1 MTVYTLFLYI
11 GIIALFLTLTL
22 GVGHAKLKKYAKM
35 QPALWF
41 VQYFVGCLLIF
52 SGLVKAVDPLGTAYK
67 MADYFTLLL
76 PALSF
81 IKPYALPFAL
91 VMIVLEIVLGIN
103 LILGHGKRW
112 TTSLNLL
119 MMLFFTFLTGYNY
132 LTGYLPE
139 GVGFFEFGKW
149 QNFMVTSIKVS
160 DCGCFGD
167 FMKLLPIETFMKDVI
182 LTGMS
187 IFIFLRTKDMKF
199 LIGADAKIAKVRWR
213 DILTTFFTIAVTI
226 FCYMNFFFGLP
237 MVDFRPFKI
246 GTNLGLARAECE
258 KNPSVIKRLYTYK
271 NRTTGKSKI
280 IDADE
285 IAAGK
290 HNYLFNDSTILPGA
304 TEKVAIWKSDSTLTK
319 DKIIVKGCDSKIAEM
334 DASKQQVFATH
345 GYALW
350 IVADEIDP
358 SYKGPWNK
366 VKALTDAAKKD
377 GINSV
382 AMYHHIH
389 DSNRNAD
396 EKDDLEL
403 FQKEMGLS
411 FPFLQSDEKLV
422 KTIIRSS
429 PGVIL
434 LYNGTVVMNWHHRQL
449 PNWDYI
455 KMTYVKKFE
464 PTFVADVKVTDFM
477 SDTKSHTIK
486 CKVEKTEKGKISAT
500 SFDLVIFDGN
510 NELLNQLIDLAA
522 GNPKEG
528 TFKMSFS
535 ERPEL
540 VSKNPNVNLVPNG
553 FLDNRKAYQILEI
566 KQ

>member
-22 GVGHAKLKKYAKM
+22 GIGHAKWKKYAKM
-35 QPALWF
+35 RPVLWF
-41 VQYFVGCLLIF
+41 LQYFVGCLLIF

-81 IKPYALPFAL
+81 MKPYALPFAL
-91 VMIVLEIVLGIN
+91 VMIVMEIVLGIN

-139 GVGFFEFGKW
+139 GIGFFDFGKW
-149 QNFMVTSIKVS
+149 QEFKVSSIKVS

-167 FMKLLPIETFMKDVI
+167 FMKLLPIETFLKDII

-187 IFIFLRTKDMKF
+187 FFIFIRTKDLKF
-199 LIGADAKIAKVRWR
+199 LISAEAKLGKLSIR
-213 DILTTFFTIAVTI
+213 DILTTFFTIAVTV

-237 MVDFRPFKI
+237 MIDFRPFRI
-246 GTNLGLARAECE
+246 GVNLGLARAECE
-258 KNPSVIKRLYTYK
+258 ANPSVKKIIYTYK
-271 NRTTGKSKI
+271 NVLTNQTKQ
-280 IDADE
+280 IDA
-285 IAAGK
+285 
-290 HNYLFNDSTILPGA
+290 NDVGNHPYTWEEKMLPAGA
-304 TEKVAIWKSDSTLTK
+304 TDSALVWQVQKEFTK
-319 DKIIVKGCDSKIAEM
+319 EETISKGCDSKISEM

-358 SYKGPWNK
+358 TYKGPWNK

-377 GINSV
+377 GIETV

-389 DSNRNAD
+389 DGNKNAD

-403 FQKEMGLS
+403 FQKEMGLA

-434 LYNGTVVMNWHHRQL
+434 LHNGTVVMNWHHRRL
-449 PNWDYI
+449 PKWDYI
-455 KMTYVKKFE
+455 KMNFVKKPEASF
-464 PTFVADVKVTDFM
+464 TADVKVTEYKP
-477 SDTKSHTIK
+477 DTKTHTLK
-486 CKVEKTEKGKISAT
+486 CIAEKVEKGQISSKT
-500 SFDLVIFDGN
+500 FDLLIMDAN
-510 NELLNQLIDLAA
+510 PLLKQLIDTEN
-522 GNPKEG
+522 GIPKEG
-528 TFKMSFS
+528 TIKMSFA
-535 ERPEL
+535 ERPDL
-540 VSKNPNVNLVPNG
+540 LSKNPKVTFVPNG
-553 FLDNRKAYQILEI
+553 FRDNGKVYQILDA
-566 KQ
+566 K

>member
-11 GIIALFLTLTL
+11 AIIALFLTLTL
-22 GVGHAKLKKYAKM
+22 GIGHAKLKKYAKM
-35 QPALWF
+35 QPVLWF

-76 PALSF
+76 PVLSF
-81 IKPYALPFAL
+81 MKPYALPFAL
-91 VMIVLEIVLGIN
+91 VMIVMEIVLGIN

-139 GVGFFEFGKW
+139 GIGFFDFGKW
-149 QNFMVTSIKVS
+149 QEFKVTSIKVS

-167 FMKLLPIETFMKDVI
+167 FMKLLPIETFMKDII

-187 IFIFLRTKDMKF
+187 IFIFLRTKDLKF
-199 LIGADAKIAKVRWR
+199 LISADAKIGKISWR

-237 MVDFRPFKI
+237 MVDFRPFRI
-246 GTNLGLARAECE
+246 GTNLALARAECDA
-258 KNPSVIKRLYTYK
+258 NPTVKKQLFTYK
-271 NRTTGKSKI
+271 NSITGQSKI
-280 IDADE
+280 IDGSEMAKHPYIWLE
-285 IAAGK
+285 KTLPAGAK
-290 HNYLFNDSTILPGA
+290 DS
-304 TEKVAIWKSDSTLTK
+304 VAVWEVQSALTK
-319 DKIIVKGCDSKIAEM
+319 EQTIDKGCDSKIKEM

-350 IVADEIDP
+350 VVADEIDP
-358 SYKGPWNK
+358 SYKGPWKK
-366 VKALTDAAKKD
+366 VKVLTDAAKKD
-377 GINSV
+377 GIGTV

-389 DSNRNAD
+389 DTNRNAD

-403 FQKEMGLS
+403 FQKDMGFA

-449 PNWDYI
+449 PSWDYI
-455 KMTYVKKFE
+455 KMNFVKKSESNF
-464 PTFVADVKVTDFM
+464 TADVKVTEYIPAAL
-477 SDTKSHTIK
+477 THTFK
-486 CKVEKTEKGKISAT
+486 CKLEKVEKGQISAST
-500 SFDLVIFDGN
+500 FDLVILDAN
-510 NELLNQLIDLAA
+510 SELLKQLVDSES
-522 GNPKEG
+522 GNAKEG
-528 TFKMSFS
+528 SFKMSFAM
-535 ERPEL
+535 RPEL
-540 VSKNPNVNLVPNG
+540 ISKNPKVKFVPNG
-553 FLDNRKAYQILEI
+553 FWDNGKAYQILDV
-566 KQ
+566 K

>member
-1 MTVYTLFLYI
+1 
-11 GIIALFLTLTL
+11 
-22 GVGHAKLKKYAKM
+22 
-35 QPALWF
+35 
-41 VQYFVGCLLIF
+41 
-52 SGLVKAVDPLGTAYK
+52 
-67 MADYFTLLL
+67 
-76 PALSF
+76 
-81 IKPYALPFAL
+81 
-91 VMIVLEIVLGIN
+91 
-103 LILGHGKRW
+103 
-112 TTSLNLL
+112 
-119 MMLFFTFLTGYNY
+119 
-132 LTGYLPE
+132 
-139 GVGFFEFGKW
+139 
-149 QNFMVTSIKVS
+149 
-160 DCGCFGD
+160 
-167 FMKLLPIETFMKDVI
+167 
-182 LTGMS
+182 
-187 IFIFLRTKDMKF
+187 
-199 LIGADAKIAKVRWR
+199 
-213 DILTTFFTIAVTI
+213 
-226 FCYMNFFFGLP
+226 
-237 MVDFRPFKI
+237 
-246 GTNLGLARAECE
+246 
-258 KNPSVIKRLYTYK
+258 
-271 NRTTGKSKI
+271 
-280 IDADE
+280 
-285 IAAGK
+285 
-290 HNYLFNDSTILPGA
+290 
-304 TEKVAIWKSDSTLTK
+304 
-319 DKIIVKGCDSKIAEM
+319 M